1 MDELQFLV
9 LIFLLY
15 FSDFC
20 QTNSLNIYRA
30 DLHEICR
37 IGGTS
42 AVDERS
48 EVISSI
54 PQGTLSWQP
63 ILWAKLTF
71 FPHLVV
77 RMSFARA
84 APPAYDKDGQLL
96 CTAAHRQTNYS
107 T

>member
-20 QTNSLNIYRA
+20 QTNSFNIYRA

-37 IGGTS
+37 IGWTS

-48 EVISSI
+48 EVISSDVVVATNFVGKI
-54 PQGTLSWQP
+54 DL
-63 ILWAKLTF
+63 
-71 FPHLVV
+71 FPTPCSSHVI
-77 RMSFARA
+77 R
-84 APPAYDKDGQLL
+84 
-96 CTAAHRQTNYS
+96 
-107 T
+107 